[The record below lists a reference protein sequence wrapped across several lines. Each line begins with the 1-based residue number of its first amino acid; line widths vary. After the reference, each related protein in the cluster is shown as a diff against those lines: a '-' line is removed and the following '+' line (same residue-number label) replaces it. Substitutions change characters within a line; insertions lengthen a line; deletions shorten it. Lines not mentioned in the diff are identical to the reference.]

1 MCVWKCVHNV
11 WKHTN
16 PFPSFIV
23 IFLKP
28 TKQKKAKK
36 NFISNNNLLLAW
48 SSLTASLSFLMQCYH
63 PYNIITYLYLY
74 MDVLPGHIGNKHSS
88 GSRSQCSEPGKGQIS
103 TAEFHSRHTS
113 HPQEIDAMQFYKRFC
128 LVPDR
133 AFIYIYIM

>member
-1 MCVWKCVHNV
+1 MKTYQPISIIHCHIFE
-11 WKHTN
+11 TN
-16 PFPSFIV
+16 
-23 IFLKP
+23 K
-28 TKQKKAKK
+28 TEKGKK